1 MCLLKYLL
9 SVNWKFFRFPAS
21 QHVSTP
27 LDFSPASLHRLHRY
41 RGDGSSLQLNGTEAC
56 IVFGSVCSLPKLS
69 GLTYSSID
77 SPFDY
82 SLHVVGRVAGFFVR
96 LDQTGLEISV

>member
-1 MCLLKYLL
+1 M
-9 SVNWKFFRFPAS
+9 
-21 QHVSTP
+21 
-27 LDFSPASLHRLHRY
+27 
-41 RGDGSSLQLNGTEAC
+41 
-56 IVFGSVCSLPKLS
+56 FGSMCSLPKLS

-82 SLHVVGRVAGFFVR
+82 SLRVVGRVAGFFVR